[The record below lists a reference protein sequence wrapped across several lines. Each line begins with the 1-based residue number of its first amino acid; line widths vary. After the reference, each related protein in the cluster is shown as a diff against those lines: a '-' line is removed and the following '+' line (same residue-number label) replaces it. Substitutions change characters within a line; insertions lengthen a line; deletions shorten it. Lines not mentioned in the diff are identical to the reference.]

1 MFAASG
7 ALSAGRKSLDLL
19 GVLVIAA
26 ITAIGG
32 GTIRDLLLDRHPI
45 LWVQNPVY
53 LLVIVVAVA
62 VTMIWTR
69 RRPAP
74 FRALLIADALG
85 LALFAISGA
94 RIAQQLGSPWPSV
107 ILMGTITGTAGGVLR
122 DLLSAEIPL
131 VLRRDIYV
139 TAAIAG
145 IAVYLT
151 LAAVGLSSPVP
162 SLAGAA
168 TVVGLRLLAI
178 VYDLHLPSFRLR
190 DETPR
195 GE

>member
-7 ALSAGRKSLDLL
+7 ALSAGRKSLDVL
-19 GVLVIAA
+19 GVLIIAA
-26 ITAIGG
+26 LTAIGG

-45 LWVQNPVY
+45 VWVQNPIY
-53 LLVIVVAVA
+53 LLVIVLAVA
-62 VTMIWTR
+62 VTMAWTR

-74 FRALLIADALG
+74 FAALLIADALG

-94 RIAQQLGSPWPSV
+94 RIAQQLGLPWPSV

-139 TAAIAG
+139 TAAIGG
-145 IAVYLT
+145 IAVYLVLTT
-151 LAAVGLSSPVP
+151 LGAPSPVP
-162 SLAGAA
+162 SLVGAA
-168 TVVGLRLLAI
+168 AVVGLRLLAI

-190 DETPR
+190 D
-195 GE
+195 GEVR

>member
-1 MFAASG
+1 VFAASG
-7 ALSAGRKSLDLL
+7 ALSAGRKSLDVL
-19 GVLVIAA
+19 GVLIIAA
-26 ITAIGG
+26 LTAIGG

-45 LWVQNPVY
+45 FWVENPVY
-53 LLVIVVAVA
+53 MLVIVIAVA
-62 VTMIWTR
+62 VTLAWTR

-74 FRALLIADALG
+74 RDALLIADALG

-94 RIAQQLGSPWPSV
+94 RIAMRLGLPWPSV

-145 IAVYLT
+145 IAVYLG
-151 LAAVGLSSPVP
+151 LAALGLPSPGP
-162 SLAGAA
+162 SLIGAA
-168 TVVGLRLLAI
+168 TVVALRLAAI
-178 VYDLHLPSFRLR
+178 VYDLHLPSFKVS
-190 DETPR
+190 E
-195 GE
+195 

>member
-7 ALSAGRKSLDLL
+7 ALSAGRKSLDVL
-19 GVLVIAA
+19 GVLIIAA
-26 ITAIGG
+26 LTAIGG

-45 LWVQNPVY
+45 VWVQNPIY
-53 LLVIVVAVA
+53 LLVIVLAVA
-62 VTMIWTR
+62 VTMLWTR

-74 FRALLIADALG
+74 FAALLVADALG

-94 RIAQQLGSPWPSV
+94 RIAQQLGLPWPSV

-139 TAAIAG
+139 TAAIGG
-145 IAVYLT
+145 IAVYLVLT
-151 LAAVGLSSPVP
+151 ALGAPSPVP
-162 SLAGAA
+162 SLVGAA
-168 TVVGLRLLAI
+168 AVVGLRLLAI

-190 DETPR
+190 DQ
-195 GE
+195 